1 MEHSSVALFQILY
14 QNETLFQLED
24 RVPTEHSI
32 PAAAELQSAS
42 QVPGPAHV
50 QAPVSSLPATP
61 AVPTQ
66 PPISLQ
72 AATPAVPTN
81 TPALPLTPAVPA
93 PTPVNTP
100 VPAPA
105 ATFPALKHKVLV
117 LTDEPKQEEMLMS
130 EALFLDNILKA
141 VGHSLETSDV
151 LNFSFMPGQ
160 DARKVLSGKKTH
172 FFISFG
178 VPLIKL
184 NLDLLLVP
192 YTPKNLEG
200 IWFLLV
206 DPLVVIEADRNLKKK
221 LWQALQKMFEMS

>member
-1 MEHSSVALFQILY
+1 MEPSSVALFQILY

-24 RVPTEHSI
+24 RVLAER
-32 PAAAELQSAS
+32 PAATVAETQPEPP
-42 QVPGPAHV
+42 VPEPVQV
-50 QAPVSSLPATP
+50 QAPVSTLPATP
-61 AVPTQ
+61 AVTVQ
-66 PPISLQ
+66 P
-72 AATPAVPTN
+72 
-81 TPALPLTPAVPA
+81 PALPQTPAITPPPSAPA
-93 PTPVNTP
+93 PP
-100 VPAPA
+100 PA
-105 ATFPALKHKVLV
+105 AAFPALKHKVLV
-117 LTDEPKQEEMLMS
+117 LTDEQKQQEMLMS

-160 DARKVLSGKKTH
+160 DARTVLSGKKTN

>member
-14 QNETLFQLED
+14 QSETLFQLED
-24 RVPTEHSI
+24 RVL
-32 PAAAELQSAS
+32 PALPAIEAIEQPEPP
-42 QVPGPAHV
+42 VPEPANV
-50 QAPVSSLPATP
+50 QAPVPTLPATP
-61 AVPTQ
+61 AVPAQPSVSVQ
-66 PPISLQ
+66 PPTTSQPALPQ
-72 AATPAVPTN
+72 TPAVTASP
-81 TPALPLTPAVPA
+81 
-93 PTPVNTP
+93 PVNTP
-100 VPAPA
+100 APAPA
-105 ATFPALKHKVLV
+105 TAFPALKHKVLV
-117 LTDEPKQEEMLMS
+117 LTDEPKQQEMLMS

-151 LNFSFMPGQ
+151 VNFSFMSGQ
-160 DARKVLSGKKTH
+160 DARTVLSGKKTN

-184 NLDLLLVP
+184 HLDLLLVP
-192 YTPKNLEG
+192 YTPKNVEG

>member
-24 RVPTEHSI
+24 RVL
-32 PAAAELQSAS
+32 PALPAIEAIEQPEPP
-42 QVPGPAHV
+42 VPEPANV
-50 QAPVSSLPATP
+50 QAPVPTLPATP
-61 AVPTQ
+61 AVPAQPSVSVQ
-66 PPISLQ
+66 PPTTSQPALPQ
-72 AATPAVPTN
+72 TPAVTASP
-81 TPALPLTPAVPA
+81 
-93 PTPVNTP
+93 PVNTP
-100 VPAPA
+100 APAPA
-105 ATFPALKHKVLV
+105 TAFPALKHKVLV
-117 LTDEPKQEEMLMS
+117 LTDEPKQQEMLMS

-151 LNFSFMPGQ
+151 VNFSFMPGQ
-160 DARKVLSGKKTH
+160 DARTVLSGKKTN

-184 NLDLLLVP
+184 HLDLLLVP
-192 YTPKNLEG
+192 YTPKNVEG

-221 LWQALQKMFEMS
+221 LWQALQNMFEMS

>member
-14 QNETLFQLED
+14 QHETLFQLED
-24 RVPTEHSI
+24 RVLTER
-32 PAAAELQSAS
+32 PALVEAQPEPP
-42 QVPGPAHV
+42 VPEPAHV
-50 QAPVSSLPATP
+50 QAPVPTLPATP
-61 AVPTQ
+61 AVPVQ
-66 PPISLQ
+66 
-72 AATPAVPTN
+72 TPASPPMPAIAPPTTVN
-81 TPALPLTPAVPA
+81 TSVSTPA
-93 PTPVNTP
+93 
-100 VPAPA
+100 A
-105 ATFPALKHKVLV
+105 AFPALKHKVLV
-117 LTDEPKQEEMLMS
+117 LADEPKQQEMLMS

-160 DARKVLSGKKTH
+160 DAHAVLSGKKTN

-200 IWFLLV
+200 IWFLLA

-221 LWQALQKMFEMS
+221 LWQALQKMFKMS

>member
-24 RVPTEHSI
+24 RVLTERPA
-32 PAAAELQSAS
+32 PAAAEAQPEPP
-42 QVPGPAHV
+42 VPAPAHV
-50 QAPVSSLPATP
+50 QAPVPELPATP
-61 AVPTQ
+61 AIPVS
-66 PPISLQ
+66 PPPLPQ
-72 AATPAVPTN
+72 TPAV
-81 TPALPLTPAVPA
+81 TPPVPVNAPLPA
-93 PTPVNTP
+93 PV
-100 VPAPA
+100 VA
-105 ATFPALKHKVLV
+105 FPALKHKVLV
-117 LTDEPKQEEMLMS
+117 LTDEPKQQEMLMS

-141 VGHSLETSDV
+141 VGHSLETSDI

-160 DARKVLSGKKTH
+160 DARAVLSGKKTN

-184 NLDLLLVP
+184 SLDLLLVP
-192 YTPKNLEG
+192 YTPKNVGG
-200 IWFLLV
+200 IWFLLA

>member
-1 MEHSSVALFQILY
+1 MEHSTVALFQILY

-24 RVPTEHSI
+24 RVLTERPAPTVVEEQ
-32 PAAAELQSAS
+32 PEPP
-42 QVPGPAHV
+42 VPEPGHV
-50 QAPVSSLPATP
+50 QAPVPTLPATP
-61 AVPTQ
+61 AVPVQ
-66 PPISLQ
+66 PPALPQ
-72 AATPAVPTN
+72 TPAV
-81 TPALPLTPAVPA
+81 TP
-93 PTPVNTP
+93 
-100 VPAPA
+100 PAPA
-105 ATFPALKHKVLV
+105 NAPALTPVAAFPALKHKVLV
-117 LTDEPKQEEMLMS
+117 LTDEPKQQEMLMS

-160 DARKVLSGKKTH
+160 DASAVLAGKRTN

>member
-1 MEHSSVALFQILY
+1 MEHSPVALFQILY

-24 RVPTEHSI
+24 RVLPELPVAEVAEQ
-32 PAAAELQSAS
+32 PAPP
-42 QVPGPAHV
+42 VPEPVTV
-50 QAPVSSLPATP
+50 QAPVPSLPATP
-61 AVPTQ
+61 AVPAT
-66 PPISLQ
+66 PLASPQ
-72 AATPAVPTN
+72 AAV
-81 TPALPLTPAVPA
+81 
-93 PTPVNTP
+93 
-100 VPAPA
+100 APA
-105 ATFPALKHKVLV
+105 APVNAPVPMPGTAFPALKHKVLV
-117 LTDEPKQEEMLMS
+117 LTDEPKQQEMLMS

-160 DARKVLSGKKTH
+160 DARTVLSGKKTN

>member
-24 RVPTEHSI
+24 RVLPALPATETAGQ
-32 PAAAELQSAS
+32 PEPP
-42 QVPGPAHV
+42 VPEPVTV
-50 QAPVSSLPATP
+50 QAPVPTLPATP
-61 AVPTQ
+61 AVPVQ
-66 PPISLQ
+66 PPVPAQ
-72 AATPAVPTN
+72 PAAAPVSQ
-81 TPALPLTPAVPA
+81 PALPQTPAITP
-93 PTPVNTP
+93 PPVNAP

-105 ATFPALKHKVLV
+105 AAFPALKHKVLV
-117 LTDEPKQEEMLMS
+117 LTDEPKQQEMLMS

-160 DARKVLSGKKTH
+160 DARTVLAGKKTN

-192 YTPKNLEG
+192 YTPKNLQG

>member
-1 MEHSSVALFQILY
+1 MEHSPVALFQILY

-24 RVPTEHSI
+24 RVLTERPSSAVVEEQPEPPVPE
-32 PAAAELQSAS
+32 PAQ
-42 QVPGPAHV
+42 V
-50 QAPVSSLPATP
+50 QAPIPSLPGTP
-61 AVPTQ
+61 AVPVPSPALPQ
-66 PPISLQ
+66 
-72 AATPAVPTN
+72 TPAV
-81 TPALPLTPAVPA
+81 TPPA
-93 PTPVNTP
+93 PANSP

-105 ATFPALKHKVLV
+105 AAFPALKHKVLV
-117 LTDEPKQEEMLMS
+117 LTDEPKQQEMLMS

-141 VGHSLETSDV
+141 VGHSLETSDI

-160 DARKVLSGKKTH
+160 DARTVLSGKKTNY
-172 FFISFG
+172 FISFG
-178 VPLIKL
+178 IPLIKL

>member
-1 MEHSSVALFQILY
+1 MEHSSAALFQILY
-14 QNETLFQLED
+14 QDETLFQLED
-24 RVPTEHSI
+24 YVLAATPSVESVEQIEPPI
-32 PAAAELQSAS
+32 PA
-42 QVPGPAHV
+42 PATV
-50 QAPVSSLPATP
+50 QADTPTLHATP
-61 AVPTQ
+61 AIPASVAQPTPGALAQ
-66 PPISLQ
+66 SALPP
-72 AATPAVPTN
+72 TPAI
-81 TPALPLTPAVPA
+81 PA
-93 PTPVNTP
+93 PP
-100 VPAPA
+100 PAPEPLQKTA
-105 ATFPALKHKVLV
+105 PAFPALKHKVLV
-117 LTDEPKQEEMLMS
+117 LTDESKQKEMLMS

-160 DARKVLSGKKTH
+160 DARTVLAGKKTNY
-172 FFISFG
+172 FISFG

-184 NLDLLLVP
+184 HLDLLLVP

>member
-1 MEHSSVALFQILY
+1 MEHSPVALFQILY

-24 RVPTEHSI
+24 RVLPEL
-32 PAAAELQSAS
+32 PAAEVAEQPAPP
-42 QVPGPAHV
+42 VPEPVTV
-50 QAPVSSLPATP
+50 QAPVPSLPATP
-61 AVPTQ
+61 AVPAT
-66 PPISLQ
+66 PLASPQ
-72 AATPAVPTN
+72 AAV
-81 TPALPLTPAVPA
+81 
-93 PTPVNTP
+93 
-100 VPAPA
+100 APA
-105 ATFPALKHKVLV
+105 APVNAPAPMPGTEFPALKHKVLV
-117 LTDEPKQEEMLMS
+117 LTDEPKQQEMLMS

-160 DARKVLSGKKTH
+160 DARTVLSGKKTN

>member
-24 RVPTEHSI
+24 RVLTERVA
-32 PAAAELQSAS
+32 PNVVEEQAEPP
-42 QVPGPAHV
+42 VPEPMTV
-50 QAPVSSLPATP
+50 QAPVPTLPATP
-61 AVPTQ
+61 AVPMQ
-66 PPISLQ
+66 PPATSQPATPPVPTTPPALPQ
-72 AATPAVPTN
+72 TPAVMP
-81 TPALPLTPAVPA
+81 
-93 PTPVNTP
+93 PVN

-105 ATFPALKHKVLV
+105 PATAFPALKHKVLV
-117 LTDEPKQEEMLMS
+117 LTDEPKQQEMLMS

-151 LNFSFMPGQ
+151 VNFSFMPGQ
-160 DARKVLSGKKTH
+160 DARTVLSGKKTN

-184 NLDLLLVP
+184 HLDLLLVP

>member
-1 MEHSSVALFQILY
+1 MEHSPVALFQILY

-24 RVPTEHSI
+24 RVLPELPVAEVAEQ
-32 PAAAELQSAS
+32 PAPP
-42 QVPGPAHV
+42 VPEPVTV
-50 QAPVSSLPATP
+50 QAPVPSLPATP
-61 AVPTQ
+61 AVP
-66 PPISLQ
+66 
-72 AATPAVPTN
+72 ATPLASPQATV
-81 TPALPLTPAVPA
+81 
-93 PTPVNTP
+93 
-100 VPAPA
+100 APA
-105 ATFPALKHKVLV
+105 APVNAPAPMPGTEFPALKHKVLV
-117 LTDEPKQEEMLMS
+117 LTDEPKQQEMLMS

-160 DARKVLSGKKTH
+160 DARTVLSGKKTN

>member
-1 MEHSSVALFQILY
+1 MEHSPVALFQILY
-14 QNETLFQLED
+14 QHETLFQLED
-24 RVPTEHSI
+24 RVLPQLPATE
-32 PAAAELQSAS
+32 AAEPTAPP
-42 QVPGPAHV
+42 VPEPVAV
-50 QAPVSSLPATP
+50 QAPVPSLSATP
-61 AVPTQ
+61 AVPVQPSASLPQ
-66 PPISLQ
+66 PPAITLP
-72 AATPAVPTN
+72 TPAN
-81 TPALPLTPAVPA
+81 A
-93 PTPVNTP
+93 P

-105 ATFPALKHKVLV
+105 AAFPTLNHKVLV
-117 LTDEPKQEEMLMS
+117 LTDEPKQQEMLMS

-141 VGHSLETSDV
+141 VGHSLDTSDV

-160 DARKVLSGKKTH
+160 DARTVLSGKKTN

>member
-1 MEHSSVALFQILY
+1 MEHSPVALFQILY
-14 QNETLFQLED
+14 QHETLFQLED
-24 RVPTEHSI
+24 RVLPPLPATE
-32 PAAAELQSAS
+32 AAEPTAPP
-42 QVPGPAHV
+42 VPEPVAV
-50 QAPVSSLPATP
+50 QAPVPSLPATP
-61 AVPTQ
+61 AVPVQ
-66 PPISLQ
+66 PPASMPQ
-72 AATPAVPTN
+72 TPAVTLP
-81 TPALPLTPAVPA
+81 TPANA
-93 PTPVNTP
+93 P
-100 VPAPA
+100 VPAPGA
-105 ATFPALKHKVLV
+105 AFPALNHKVLV
-117 LTDEPKQEEMLMS
+117 LTDEPKQQEMLMS

-141 VGHSLETSDV
+141 VGHSLDTSDV

-160 DARKVLSGKKTH
+160 DARTVLSGKKTN

>member
-1 MEHSSVALFQILY
+1 MEHSTVALFQILY

-24 RVPTEHSI
+24 RVLTERPAPTVVEEQ
-32 PAAAELQSAS
+32 PEPP
-42 QVPGPAHV
+42 VPEPGHV
-50 QAPVSSLPATP
+50 QAPVPTLPATP
-61 AVPTQ
+61 AVPVQ
-66 PPISLQ
+66 PPALPQ
-72 AATPAVPTN
+72 TPAV
-81 TPALPLTPAVPA
+81 TPPAPASALA
-93 PTPVNTP
+93 PTPV
-100 VPAPA
+100 A
-105 ATFPALKHKVLV
+105 AFPALKHKVLV
-117 LTDEPKQEEMLMS
+117 LTDEPKQQEILMS

-160 DARKVLSGKKTH
+160 DASAVLAGKKTN

>member
-24 RVPTEHSI
+24 RVL
-32 PAAAELQSAS
+32 PAPPAIEAAGQPEPP
-42 QVPGPAHV
+42 VPEPVTV
-50 QAPVSSLPATP
+50 QAPVPTLPATP
-61 AVPTQ
+61 AVPVQ
-66 PPISLQ
+66 PPVPAQPATAPVSQPALPQ
-72 AATPAVPTN
+72 TPAVTSP
-81 TPALPLTPAVPA
+81 
-93 PTPVNTP
+93 PVNA
-100 VPAPA
+100 PAPA
-105 ATFPALKHKVLV
+105 SATAFPALKHKVLV
-117 LTDEPKQEEMLMS
+117 LTDEPKQQEMLMS

-160 DARKVLSGKKTH
+160 DARTVLAGKKTN

-192 YTPKNLEG
+192 YTPKNLQG

>member
-1 MEHSSVALFQILY
+1 MEHSTVALFQILY

-24 RVPTEHSI
+24 RVLTERPAPTVVEEQ
-32 PAAAELQSAS
+32 PEPP
-42 QVPGPAHV
+42 VPEPGHV
-50 QAPVSSLPATP
+50 QAPVPTLPATP
-61 AVPTQ
+61 AVPVQ
-66 PPISLQ
+66 PPALPQ
-72 AATPAVPTN
+72 TPAV
-81 TPALPLTPAVPA
+81 TPPVPANAPA
-93 PTPVNTP
+93 PTPV
-100 VPAPA
+100 A
-105 ATFPALKHKVLV
+105 AFPALKHKVLV
-117 LTDEPKQEEMLMS
+117 LTDEPKQQEMLMS

-160 DARKVLSGKKTH
+160 DASAVLAGKKTN